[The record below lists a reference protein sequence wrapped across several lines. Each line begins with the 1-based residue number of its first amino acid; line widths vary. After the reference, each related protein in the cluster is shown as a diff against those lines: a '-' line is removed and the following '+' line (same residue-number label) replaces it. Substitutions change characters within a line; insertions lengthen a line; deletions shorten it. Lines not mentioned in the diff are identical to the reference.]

1 MNTLVLAYAWYE
13 ILLVVVSGGIGP
25 RNGTL
30 ISAMAKLNTSD
41 TTEVHERSVDTAASN
56 QTLNKLRAAVL
67 GANDGIVSISATI
80 MGVAGATSDS
90 HTILVAGMAALV
102 AGALSMAV
110 GEYVSVSS
118 QSDAE
123 KAYIKREKRLLKQ
136 DPEGQFDDLVTTYT
150 DQGISAVTAKQ
161 VAKELTEKDAL
172 KAHLHAE
179 FGMSED
185 DVVNPMHAAV
195 ASLLSFTLGGSIPFA
210 VMMLVS
216 PELRI
221 IATGVAVI
229 FALCATGY
237 MSATV
242 GGASRSRAM
251 VRVVLGGVAAMVITY
266 YIGTLFGVKV

>member
-1 MNTLVLAYAWYE
+1 MTQSNTPDV
-13 ILLVVVSGGIGP
+13 
-25 RNGTL
+25 
-30 ISAMAKLNTSD
+30 
-41 TTEVHERSVDTAASN
+41 TERERSVENTASN

-80 MGVAGATSDS
+80 MGVAGATSES

-136 DPEGQFDDLVTTYT
+136 DPDGQLDDLIATYT
-150 DQGISAVTAKQ
+150 DQGISPKTARAVAE
-161 VAKELTEKDAL
+161 ELTEKDAL

-179 FGMSED
+179 FGLSEE
-185 DVVNPMHAAV
+185 DVINPMHAAI
-195 ASLLSFTLGGSIPFA
+195 ASLLSFTVGGAIPFA
-210 VMMLVS
+210 TMMLVA
-216 PELRI
+216 PEYRI
-221 IATGVAVI
+221 VATGVAVF
-229 FALCATGY
+229 FALCVTGY

-242 GGASRSRAM
+242 GGAHRGRAM
-251 VRVVLGGVAAMVITY
+251 LRVVLGGTAAMVITY
-266 YIGTLFGVKV
+266 FIGTLFGVKV